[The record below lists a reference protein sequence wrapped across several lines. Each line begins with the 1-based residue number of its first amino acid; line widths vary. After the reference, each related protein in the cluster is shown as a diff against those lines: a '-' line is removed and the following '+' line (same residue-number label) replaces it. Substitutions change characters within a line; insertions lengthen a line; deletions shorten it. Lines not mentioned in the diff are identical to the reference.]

1 MSSLDA
7 ADRDRIAAAITSLEQ
22 LGDALELK

>member
-1 MSSLDA
+1 MSSLDP
-7 ADRDRIAAAITSLEQ
+7 ADRDRIAATISSLEH